1 MAGEWLGLDV
11 FSWAAI
17 LAGSMLMACSLF
29 LDWRL
34 ERLAP
39 GRYHGHSGG
48 AIVFAAAF
56 WAGGLMRQPGSPAMS
71 TTYAALGVAGIVVFL
86 FLLCGL
92 MWWSDL
98 DLVAEAQEGERHGG

>member
-17 LAGSMLMACSLF
+17 LSGFVLMACSLF

-48 AIVFAAAF
+48 AFIFAAAF
-56 WAGGLMRQPGSPAMS
+56 LAGGLMRQPGSPAMS
-71 TTYAALGVAGIVVFL
+71 ATDTAIGVAGIAVFL
-86 FLLCGL
+86 LLLCGV
-92 MWWSDL
+92 MWWSDR
-98 DLVAEAQEGERHGG
+98 DLVAEARGASDA